1 MTTLEATRPA
11 SSTAMAWRQTAIS
24 MALDVAAPLAVF
36 YGARA
41 AGFDQW
47 WALVLGAVPGIIGI
61 ALTWIRQRRLSSIG
75 VFVLAG
81 MALSVLVALFTGDP
95 RALLA
100 RESWLS
106 GALGL
111 WMMASLLFSR
121 PLLLDFM
128 MRVAGPAGAARY
140 DRLWQ
145 GNRVFHR
152 WFVIASIVW
161 GTSFA
166 IDAGIRVI
174 MAYSLPVDRVPGL
187 STLLLVV
194 MLCIGHGTTLLYGR
208 RIGVFALLRDKGG
221 EDTGVRDA

>member
-1 MTTLEATRPA
+1 MATLEATRPA
-11 SSTAMAWRQTAIS
+11 NWKAMTWWQTALSIL
-24 MALDVAAPLAVF
+24 LDVVAPLAVF

-41 AGFDQW
+41 AGLDQW
-47 WALVLGAVPGIIGI
+47 WALILGAVPGVIGI
-61 ALTWIRQRRLSSIG
+61 TLTGVFQRRLSSIG
-75 VFVLAG
+75 VFVLVG

-140 DRLWQ
+140 DRLWRS
-145 GNRVFHR
+145 NRVFHR

-166 IDAGIRVI
+166 IDAGIRVVL
-174 MAYSLPVDRVPGL
+174 AYTLPVDRVPGL
-187 STLLLVV
+187 STLLLVL

-208 RIGVFALLRDKGG
+208 RIGVFALLRGNGG
-221 EDTGVRDA
+221 EDSGVRDV